1 MTQKL
6 VTLKE
11 IIDAPA
17 ALASVAI
24 ATITHEDTGQGKEG
38 PPDRFLGICLA
49 FAIAFFGAA
58 MVEWGGLWSVTFF
71 DTLNIPFRETGI
83 VCGIVYGLFNIDKT
97 TQIPGNQ
104 QQAK

>member
-1 MTQKL
+1 
-6 VTLKE
+6 
-11 IIDAPA
+11 
-17 ALASVAI
+17 
-24 ATITHEDTGQGKEG
+24 
-38 PPDRFLGICLA
+38 
-49 FAIAFFGAA
+49 

-83 VCGIVYGLFNIDKT
+83 VCGLFNIDKT